1 MDQGIISTFKS
12 FDLRNTL
19 GKMITAIDSD
29 SADGSRQSQLKTF
42 QKGFTIL
49 DAIRNICDSWE
60 EVKISTVTGI
70 WKKSV
75 STLLDDF
82 EGLKTLVKEELQMQ
96 WK

>member
-1 MDQGIISTFKS
+1 
-12 FDLRNTL
+12 
-19 GKMITAIDSD
+19 MITAIDSD

-42 QKGFTIL
+42 QKGLTIL

>member
-1 MDQGIISTFKS
+1 
-12 FDLRNTL
+12 
-19 GKMITAIDSD
+19 MIAAIDSD
-29 SADGSRQSQLKTF
+29 STDGSGQSQLKTF
-42 QKGFTIL
+42 QKRFTIL

-60 EVKISTVTGI
+60 EVKIATVTGI

-75 STLLDDF
+75 PTLLDDF

>member
-29 SADGSRQSQLKTF
+29 SADGSSQSQLKTF
-42 QKGFTIL
+42 QKGLTIL

-60 EVKISTVTGI
+60 EFRISIVIGI
-70 WKKSV
+70 WKKWIP
-75 STLLDDF
+75 TLL
-82 EGLKTLVKEELQMQ
+82 EKLKTSMEEVTADVVK
-96 WK
+96 